1 LNTAILCAALLF
13 AKPLL
18 RSILPRLFGSTV
30 DPGSNSSTISRIN
43 PGFSHLDA
51 EFGKHRQELTGKRVS
66 MIREGNYFS
75 MSVSESQ
82 EEIIELSETDVR

>member
-1 LNTAILCAALLF
+1 M
-13 AKPLL
+13 
-18 RSILPRLFGSTV
+18 
-30 DPGSNSSTISRIN
+30 
-43 PGFSHLDA
+43 DA